1 MNYHWLIILN
11 NIAGVTYIKFPNK
24 NQWKESKFL
33 KFYAIIKIISLILI
47 FPVLAFSQYLR
58 KIILKPDVF
67 ELKFF
72 SSLTKKVLFL
82 SVHYFNICGLV
93 ILIIHYRHRKQIT
106 NFFKI
111 IDEFEL
117 KVESRSKLQK
127 IQILNTVFNFGLFL
141 TVNLLR
147 LFRLMKSDQ
156 LVSYLIWLILFQ
168 PHLTILS
175 VLSFFPNFQQ
185 FIIIALKEVNENVEK
200 FVMKKNILEKSLTK
214 LGKIENFLEA
224 FEKLFGLQLTLIT
237 VNCIYSITG
246 NVSLCVSL
254 KLRLLK

>member
-11 NIAGVTYIKFPNK
+11 NIAGVTYIQFPNK
-24 NQWKESKFL
+24 KRWKESKFF
-33 KFYAIIKIISLILI
+33 KFYTVIKIIFLILI
-47 FPVLAFSQYLR
+47 LPVFAVSQDLM

-93 ILIIHYRHRKQIT
+93 ILIIHYRRRKQIT
-106 NFFKI
+106 RFFKT

-117 KVESRSKLQK
+117 KVESRTKLQK
-127 IQILNTVFNFGLFL
+127 MQIINTFLNFGLFS

-147 LFRLMKSDQ
+147 LFRLMRTDR
-156 LVSYLIWLILFQ
+156 LLSYLIWLILFQ

-175 VLSFFPNFQQ
+175 VLSFFPNFQE
-185 FIIIALKEVNENVEK
+185 FIITALKEVNEHLEDY
-200 FVMKKNILEKSLTK
+200 VMQKKILEKSLTK
-214 LGKIENFLEA
+214 LIKIENFLAA
-224 FEKLFGLQLTLIT
+224 FEKLFGHQLTLIT
-237 VNCIYSITG
+237 VNCIFSITG
-246 NVSLCVSL
+246 NVSHFFGCIN
-254 KLRLLK
+254 